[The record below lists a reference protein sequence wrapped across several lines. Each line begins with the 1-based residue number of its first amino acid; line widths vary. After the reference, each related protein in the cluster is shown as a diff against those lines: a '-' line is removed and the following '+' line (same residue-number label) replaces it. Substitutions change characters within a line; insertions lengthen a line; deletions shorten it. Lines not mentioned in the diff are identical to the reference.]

1 MSYRLEGLN
10 LDETM
15 TNKIRALEKDLQCR
29 IVALQPKIPYA
40 NLSRDQLAKLQ
51 SMERE
56 LGVSMVAY
64 EAIDYYR
71 IANLPGHELQRMQQ
85 LEKDTGLFMVA
96 YQHISEGPV
105 TQSFRPEGYKV
116 ADLSENQA
124 KRLQETEHETN
135 SLLVAYKNS

>member
-1 MSYRLEGLN
+1 MSYTLERAN

-15 TNKIRALEKDLQCR
+15 TNNIRALEQDLQCR

-56 LGVSMVAY
+56 LGVSLVAY
-64 EAIDYYR
+64 EAIDHYR

-96 YQHISEGPV
+96 YQHISEDPV
-105 TQSFRPEGYKV
+105 AQSFRPEGYKV
-116 ADLSENQA
+116 ANLTENQS
-124 KRLQETEHETN
+124 KRLQQAERETS